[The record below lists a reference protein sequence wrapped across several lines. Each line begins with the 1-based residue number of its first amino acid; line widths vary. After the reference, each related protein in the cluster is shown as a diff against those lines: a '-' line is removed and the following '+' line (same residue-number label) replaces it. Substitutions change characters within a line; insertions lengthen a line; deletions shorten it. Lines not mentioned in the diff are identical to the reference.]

1 MNGQTIYQYLSNL
14 DLLIGILTILL
25 SMAVGAFTTYKVVN
39 NLLKRERIFFNNLKR
54 KIKVFYPPYEN
65 NKEMEVEFE
74 EIQKNR
80 LFNAD
85 FKTCDIRKINNI
97 DTKSLVIIGCG
108 SDFSYFESVY
118 LKATQYKIPVI
129 IYTYG
134 DSRALES
141 KHWDLL
147 NTYQW
152 YSVCNTPIRLIS
164 DIFTILSTFTYED
177 RS

>member
-1 MNGQTIYQYLSNL
+1 MNGQTIYQHLSNL
-14 DLLIGILTILL
+14 DLLIGILIILF
-25 SMAVGAFTTYKVVN
+25 SIAIGSFTTYKVIN
-39 NLLKRERIFFNNLKR
+39 TIFQREKIFFHNLQR
-54 KIKVFYPPYEN
+54 TIKVFYPPYEN

-74 EIQKNR
+74 EIKNNH

-97 DTKSLVIIGCG
+97 DIKSLVIISCG

-118 LKATQYKIPVI
+118 IKATQYKIPVI

-147 NTYQW
+147 NRYQW

-177 RS
+177 R

>member
-1 MNGQTIYQYLSNL
+1 MNGQTIYQHLSNL
-14 DLLIGILTILL
+14 DLLVGTLTIIFSIATGSLL
-25 SMAVGAFTTYKVVN
+25 TYKVMN
-39 NLLKRERIFFNNLKR
+39 TILKREKIFFHNLQR

-74 EIQKNR
+74 EIKNNR

-85 FKTCDIRKINNI
+85 FRTCDIRKINNI

-118 LKATQYKIPVI
+118 IKATQYKIPVI

-147 NTYQW
+147 NRYQW

-164 DIFTILSTFTYED
+164 DVFTILSTFTYED
-177 RS
+177 K

>member
-1 MNGQTIYQYLSNL
+1 MSNLNIYQYLSNL
-14 DLLIGILTILL
+14 DSLKSILTTLI
-25 SMAVGAFTTYKVVN
+25 SIAVGSFTTYKVLNTVF
-39 NLLKRERIFFNNLKR
+39 KREQILFNNLQR

-74 EIQKNR
+74 EIANNR

-85 FKTCDIRKINNI
+85 FRTCDIRKINNI
-97 DTKSLVIIGCG
+97 DSKSLVIIGFG
-108 SDFSYFESVY
+108 SDFNFFESVY
-118 LKATQYKIPVI
+118 VKATQYKIPII

-134 DSRALES
+134 KSRVLEP
-141 KHWDLL
+141 KHWDVL
-147 NTYQW
+147 NRYQW

-177 RS
+177 K